1 MGINEMNWP
10 TYDNIISARRTITM
24 AGETDEP
31 AKEPKKKREY
41 SKAALAAMIV
51 LWFIGAFFGM
61 AVVVWQ
67 LITASYTVN
76 IGDVLMY
83 ISGPMTGGIVT
94 YMVKSAL
101 ENREKIKKPKASAEV
116 DAENNDRAE

>member
-1 MGINEMNWP
+1 MEADGVEVK
-10 TYDNIISARRTITM
+10 
-24 AGETDEP
+24 ETELPD
-31 AKEPKKKREY
+31 KKKKREY

-67 LITASYTVN
+67 LITAAYTVN

-101 ENREKIKKPKASAEV
+101 ENREKIKKPDVSAEV
-116 DAENNDRAE
+116 EAENNGRGE

>member
-10 TYDNIISARRTITM
+10 SDDDIIPTQLTVTTV
-24 AGETDEP
+24 GETDEP
-31 AKEPKKKREY
+31 AKKPKKKREY

-67 LITASYTVN
+67 LITAAYTVN

-101 ENREKIKKPKASAEV
+101 ENREKIKKPDVV
-116 DAENNDRAE
+116 DDDAGGNGRGE

>member
-1 MGINEMNWP
+1 MGTDGVSREAP
-10 TYDNIISARRTITM
+10 TGISPHEDIENRSLRARS
-24 AGETDEP
+24 AGASP
-31 AKEPKKKREY
+31 AEKKKREC
-41 SKAALAAMIV
+41 SKIALTAMIV

-67 LITASYTVN
+67 LVTAAYTVN

-101 ENREKIKKPKASAEV
+101 ENREKIKKPDAVDCEV
-116 DAENNDRAE
+116 GGGRGE